1 MITKDMNI
9 GDILKT
15 NANAAEIMMG
25 YGLHC
30 IGCHV
35 SLHESLEDGCSAH
48 GMDTETIDKMVGEIN
63 EAAQ

>member
-15 NANAAEIMMG
+15 NEKAAEVMMN

-35 SLHESLEDGCSAH
+35 SLHESLQDGCGAH
-48 GMDTETIDKMVGEIN
+48 GIDDATIDKMVAEIN
-63 EAAQ
+63 AAE